1 MSQSP
6 IVLLTTALIIGL
18 YDYPM
23 KEISTLDSFL
33 KVDHHSFVCTSYNGP
48 QHKVSTKNSTSI
60 LYNTTQLQGHVLN
73 TIPKLG
79 TVSLLIVPN

>member
-1 MSQSP
+1 
-6 IVLLTTALIIGL
+6 
-18 YDYPM
+18 M

-33 KVDHHSFVCTSYNGP
+33 KVNYYYFVCISYDGP

-60 LYNTTQLQGHVLN
+60 LYNTTQLQGHVLDI
-73 TIPKLG
+73 IPKLS